1 MKSEATEGR
10 SPSFPSTK
18 PGPARSPGR
27 TIQSVDRAIDVL
39 EALAEAGE
47 ELPLRE
53 IAEKTGLNVS
63 TCHHL
68 LATLVNRGYVGRSR
82 LGRLYFI
89 ANKVAELSRRRLSQF
104 NIVELAMPELRR
116 LNQETGET
124 VHLTVMRGHELI
136 TLAKLESS
144 YPIRVGTTDTGEA
157 TAAHATAQGKAILAW
172 LPEPEIA
179 KVLAETGLRKYTKN
193 TVTNI
198 EDLMKD
204 LRHVRRNGYSSDR
217 EEFQPGVFCT
227 GAAVRDY
234 HGAVMAAVSCSMPE
248 MRATDEGLDQV
259 RRAVS
264 QCAKKLSEQLGSP
277 E

>member
-10 SPSFPSTK
+10 SPSFPATK
-18 PGPARSPGR
+18 PGPARSLGR

-39 EALAEAGE
+39 EALAEGGE

-193 TVTNI
+193 TVTNT
-198 EDLMKD
+198 EDLMND

-217 EEFQPGVFCT
+217 EEFQPGVYCT

-264 QCAKKLSEQLGSP
+264 QCAKRLSEQLGSP
-277 E
+277 D